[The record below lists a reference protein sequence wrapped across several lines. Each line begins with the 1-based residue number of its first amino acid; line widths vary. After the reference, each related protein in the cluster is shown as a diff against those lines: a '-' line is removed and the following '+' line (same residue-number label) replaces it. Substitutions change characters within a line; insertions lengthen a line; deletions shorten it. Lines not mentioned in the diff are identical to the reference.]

1 LMKKLFLISI
11 IMAALLVSCSP
22 AGPTAQPIL
31 PPPTDLPTAIPTS
44 SPEPSPAAY
53 PLDCLS
59 DDAINEIAAKYIIDH
74 DAPDLNAV
82 WQTIEIDQGGSGLMS
97 ALTDYNN
104 EFAYGVTWE
113 RLLLLGEYE
122 AHFSIEG
129 AEGIIYCTVIAY
141 PGGEGPEV
149 GAAIS
154 DAVVN
159 GEWTGYAYGLTPSA
173 KATRDFIQKRIGQ
186 AVTVRYH
193 VAQNPEDADFVR
205 SGFFSPAMRL
215 LWQNSYYTRIPT
227 DLNILMDN
235 AGQPRGPNLREMMS
249 IAKGLGG
256 LGVFLDYAIDPIP

>member
-1 LMKKLFLISI
+1 MKRNFFISI
-11 IMAALLVSCSP
+11 ILAVLLISC
-22 AGPTAQPIL
+22 AQGKPTARPSL
-31 PPPTDLPTAIPTS
+31 PVPTDPPTPIPTS
-44 SPEPSPAAY
+44 IPEPSPVAY
-53 PLDCLS
+53 PPDCLS

-74 DAPDLNAV
+74 DALDLNAV

-97 ALTDYNN
+97 SLTDYNN
-104 EFAYGVTWE
+104 EFAYGSTWE

-122 AHFSIEG
+122 ARFSIEG
-129 AEGIIYCTVIAY
+129 AEGVLHCVVVVY

-154 DAVVN
+154 DALVN
-159 GEWTGYAYGLTPSA
+159 GEWTGYAFGLTPSE
-173 KATRDFIQKRIGQ
+173 KATRDFIRKRIGQ

-215 LWQNSYYTRIPT
+215 LWQDSYYTRIPA

-235 AGQPRGPNLREMMS
+235 VGQPRGPNLREMMS
-249 IAKGLGG
+249 IARGLGG
-256 LGVFLDYAIDPIP
+256 LGVFLDYVIDPIP